1 MNQSGKIKTI
11 YLPLISIFLLISCQ
25 QKNKKTVIAE
35 FNVNKSLLSE
45 NAFVSNTGFS
55 VFPPKNWL
63 KTDIYNEELQKKI
76 LYRLDNKLLSIY
88 KSDSTNCVLIISEL
102 VETNFDKIKDLTN
115 KYGKSSGPDSTW
127 LNIQP
132 SIFIYKNYEVVQIVF
147 QSAELVVFKLYVHHL
162 SGLYELDYIIP
173 RDEINSKMQ
182 SVESSIGSIN

>member
-1 MNQSGKIKTI
+1 MNQSGIIKAFS
-11 YLPLISIFLLISCQ
+11 LPLVFIFLLISCQ

-45 NAFVSNTGFS
+45 SAFISNTGFS

-63 KTDIYNEELQKKI
+63 KTDTYNEELQKKI
-76 LYRLDNKLLSIY
+76 LYRLDNKLLSLY
-88 KSDSTNCVLIISEL
+88 KSDSTNCALIISEL
-102 VETNFDKIKDLTN
+102 VETNFDKIKNLIN
-115 KYGKSSGPDSTW
+115 KSGPFSGQDSTW
-127 LNIQP
+127 LNVQP
-132 SIFIYKNYEVVQIVF
+132 STFMYKNYEIVQIVF